1 MVKKNRDIT
10 AADLAVEAPKK
21 ERLTNLNAKDTV
33 SISFRTERILKQR
46 ATGVFEDMGLSM
58 SAAINMFLAQS
69 VKEQGLPFQPTA
81 RRRKASSASAE
92 KRKDVDDLDNAEY
105 ILEELWNEL

>member
-1 MVKKNRDIT
+1 MVKKTREVT

-21 ERLTNLNAKDTV
+21 ERLTNLNARDTV
-33 SISFRTERILKQR
+33 SVSFRTERILKQR

-81 RRRKASSASAE
+81 RRKKPASTTE

>member
-1 MVKKNRDIT
+1 MAKKTRDIKT
-10 AADLAVEAPKK
+10 ADLVTDAPKK

-33 SISFRTERILKQR
+33 SVSFRTERILKQR
-46 ATGVFEDMGLSM
+46 ATEVFEDMGLNM

-69 VKEQGLPFQPTA
+69 VKEQGLPFQPVA
-81 RRRKASSASAE
+81 RRKKPASTTE